1 MKYCPNCGK
10 ELPDEAAFCGEC
22 GCAMPAAQAEV
33 YAEAAYPEG
42 YAQTYAEGYPEAYPQ
57 TYPQAYPEAYPQ
69 TYPEYAPEQPPKK
82 KKTWLWVTLGVLAV
96 LIAAAVVGFFTNW
109 FGLVSPLHGLGKAIA
124 KTGSA
129 ESLTLKATVKYTYD
143 DGETEKATGNIRLV
157 LDEDEEK
164 IYYITE
170 SDGNTVLFDDGDV
183 YTYIEAEDE
192 DDYDYA
198 YVTESDESAGKEY
211 FDRYEDLYDGK
222 DIDWEEWVE
231 LAELEDYV
239 NGKKVESFLEEF
251 NKEYLRD
258 AEWLEKTLGFEK
270 EGNTYTF
277 EPSMKRLS
285 KEINEIVE
293 DSRAFTDEAKEAVDE
308 VMTEIKE
315 SAEEEDISL
324 RISFT
329 VKGGYVS
336 EITIKATADDAKVEY
351 AIEIT
356 DVNKTSITAKERGEI
371 RDKVEQLIDE
381 NTCDEC
387 GDTLWFQDEDDYHGD
402 CSFCDEH
409 GDLRYT
415 VEDQPACY
423 DCYYT
428 ATHSCQKC
436 GDSSAYYNYDGYD
449 RLCYDCYYALKYA
462 YDTCDVCGSEESYLY
477 DYNGYDLCWDCYYDF
492 KYGY

>member
-22 GCAMPAAQAEV
+22 GCAMPVAQAEV
-33 YAEAAYPEG
+33 YAETAYPEG

-57 TYPQAYPEAYPQ
+57 AYPQAYPEYI
-69 TYPEYAPEQPPKK
+69 PEQPPKK
-82 KKTWLWVTLGVLAV
+82 KKTWLWILLGVLGV

-109 FGLVSPLHGLGKAIA
+109 FGLVSPLHGLGKAFA

-129 ESLTLKATVKYTYD
+129 ESMTVKMTLKYTD
-143 DGETEKATGNIRLV
+143 EDGESEKESGEIRVV

-170 SDGNTVLFDDGDV
+170 SEGSTMLFDDGDV

-198 YVTESDESAGKEY
+198 YVQESEESAGKEY
-211 FDRYEDLYDGK
+211 FEAYEDFYDGK

-231 LAELEDYV
+231 FAELEDYIKA
-239 NGKKVESFLEEF
+239 NKMEDFIKEF
-251 NKEYLRD
+251 NKEYLCNS
-258 AEWLEKTLGFEK
+258 EWLEKTLGFEK
-270 EGNTYTF
+270 DGNTYTF
-277 EPSMKRLS
+277 EPNFKRLS
-285 KEINEIVE
+285 KEVTKIVD
-293 DSRAFTDEAKEAVDE
+293 DSRAFTDEAKEIVEEAMEE
-308 VMTEIKE
+308 VKE
-315 SAEEEDISL
+315 GAEEDDISL
-324 RISFT
+324 TVSFT
-329 VKGGYVS
+329 VKGGVIS
-336 EITIKATADDAKVEY
+336 EIAIKATSGDNKVEY
-351 AIEIT
+351 TIEIT
-356 DVNKTSITAKERGEI
+356 DVNKTSITSADREEI

-381 NTCDEC
+381 NTCDTC

-402 CSFCDEH
+402 CSFCDDH

-415 VEDQPACY
+415 VDDKPACY
-423 DCYYT
+423 DCYYE

-462 YDTCDVCGSEESYLY
+462 YDTCDICGSAESYLY
-477 DYNGYDLCWDCYYDF
+477 DYFGYDLCWDCYYDL
-492 KYGY
+492 KY